1 MWLARDK
8 SGRLF
13 AYSRR
18 PIRKKNGG
26 CFAPCK
32 ADYRMMSYYMI
43 HNDDVPRITFENS
56 PVKVE
61 LNITYGGKSLSEI
74 ISDLRVFYGVHRQE

>member
-18 PIRKKNGG
+18 PIRKKDGG

-32 ADYRMMSYYMI
+32 ADDRMMSYYEI
-43 HNDDVPRITFENS
+43 NNDDAPRITFENS

-61 LNITYGGKSLSEI
+61 LNITYGDKSLSEI
-74 ISDLRVFYGVHRQE
+74 ISDLHVLYGVPRQE